1 MLLRAISHMNFT
13 QFKDGLKDFTMF
25 SFSDIRLIDPRLYRR
40 RLVEW
45 QEKGYIKNKE
55 FWRARGE
62 N

>member
-1 MLLRAISHMNFT
+1 MNFT